1 MNGEKLM
8 GTYLTVPLVS
18 TSETRG
24 FRGVE
29 LSTLSNIA
37 ILLLISVL
45 AIIHLKV
52 ILQPL
57 VVAILLFFLIRPP
70 AQWLEERYGHP
81 LAAYGILMCSLAL
94 VVGPRA
100 LRGYHPNP
108 TPQRPGRKMTQPVH
122 DKPASQASTC

>member
-8 GTYLTVPLVS
+8 GADLTVPLVS
-18 TSETRG
+18 TSETRR

-37 ILLLISVL
+37 ILLLISIL
-45 AIIHLKV
+45 AIIHLKA

-70 AQWLEERYGHP
+70 AQWLEEGM
-81 LAAYGILMCSLAL
+81 GIHWLHM
-94 VVGPRA
+94 GF
-100 LRGYHPNP
+100 
-108 TPQRPGRKMTQPVH
+108 
-122 DKPASQASTC
+122 

>member
-8 GTYLTVPLVS
+8 GADLTVPLVS
-18 TSETRG
+18 TSQTRG

-37 ILLLISVL
+37 ILLLISIL
-45 AIIHLKV
+45 AIIHLKA

-81 LAAYGILMCSLAL
+81 LAAYGTLMTGVVIAILISSVL
-94 VVGPRA
+94 
-100 LRGYHPNP
+100 
-108 TPQRPGRKMTQPVH
+108 
-122 DKPASQASTC
+122 S

>member
-1 MNGEKLM
+1 MYGEKLM
-8 GTYLTVPLVS
+8 GTGLTVPLVS

-52 ILQPL
+52 IL
-57 VVAILLFFLIRPP
+57 I
-70 AQWLEERYGHP
+70 
-81 LAAYGILMCSLAL
+81 
-94 VVGPRA
+94 
-100 LRGYHPNP
+100 
-108 TPQRPGRKMTQPVH
+108 
-122 DKPASQASTC
+122 